1 VDKKE
6 CLLCAKVKSLT
17 SIAREC
23 WEGVWECDNK
33 LLLSCFVCFF
43 RVKVVEGM
51 NTRIETLYVKH
62 DMMDGWIDG
71 VLVEKAGKKWWI
83 VLTSKEKMPPNQS
96 ASHSFCVLLARSHP
110 RAQSHR

>member
-62 DMMDGWIDG
+62 DMMDGWMDRWG
-71 VLVEKAGKKWWI
+71 VGRKSREKVVDCADIKREDAPKSKCESQF
-83 VLTSKEKMPPNQS
+83 LRFASTFTS
-96 ASHSFCVLLARSHP
+96 
-110 RAQSHR
+110 